1 MAQDVFSRTSQQFGG
16 AISADAT
23 RVVFSGDG
31 YDQGI
36 GLILANVQ
44 VMYAQDVR
52 RAYEIGSDKT
62 YLIIGRTQGSA
73 NLSGVFGPKTLHTG
87 FYTKFGNGCNADQ
100 NNLSLLA
107 AAGCTVSAGAT
118 SAAIGGTAAAA
129 SIAGG
134 TLSVTLK
141 HCVINQF
148 QLAIAA
154 QDMAINNAVAIQ
166 FNSLEL

>member
-1 MAQDVFSRTSQQFGG
+1 MEDENPMAQDVFSRTSQQFGG

-100 NNLSLLA
+100 NNLGLLA
-107 AAGCTVSAGAT
+107 AAGCTVSSGT
-118 SAAIGGTAAAA
+118 GGHP
-129 SIAGG
+129 IAGG